1 MVRRYLMIIAG
12 TLCVTLGTIGVIVP
26 LLPTTP
32 FLLLAAYL
40 FSKSSETFH
49 RRLLANKL
57 LGNYIYN
64 YSKRRGLI
72 IRDKIIS
79 LVTLWGGIAFSFM
92 KMSNVYGRTFLIV
105 VVFSVTYHLVSL
117 ETLRD

>member
-1 MVRRYLMIIAG
+1 MVKKYLMIIAG
-12 TLCVTLGTIGVIVP
+12 VVCVCLGTLGIAVP

-64 YSKRRGLI
+64 YSERKGLI
-72 IRDKIIS
+72 MRDKVIS
-79 LVTLWGGIAFSFM
+79 LMTLWGGIAFSFM
-92 KMSNVYGRTFLIV
+92 KMSNIYGRGFLIV
-105 VVFSVTYHLVSL
+105 VVVSVTYHLVSL